1 MSPSDARTTA
11 SALASVEA
19 VHREHWGSVLAATL
33 SLTRELD
40 LAEDCAQEAFA
51 QALVAWPRDG
61 LPDNP
66 AGWLTTTA
74 RRRALDAMRRSET
87 LQRKLPLLVWDEPAA
102 TGADAPTTGA
112 APAAGDAST
121 TGAAPTAEDGSAAVP
136 AHAES
141 TVASATSDAAATTE
155 IEDEQGAIVLDEQL
169 RLIFLAA
176 HPALAPESRIALTLR
191 LVGGMP
197 TADIAAAFLV
207 SESTMAARLTRA
219 KKRIRLSRI
228 PCRVPGADDLEGRV
242 GDVLDVISV
251 LLTRTDTGSRSGRD
265 ARSDSAERG
274 GAQSVVDAAVR
285 MLETLVRLLPD
296 QTEPLGLLA
305 QAIALQ
311 ARASTR
317 TDADGRPVALAAQD
331 RSRWDRALLERADAL
346 VIDGLARGGCG
357 PYLIQGAIAAAVALP
372 PRHDDVDWDEVVEL
386 YDALLVHWPTAIVR
400 LGRAVALAETAG
412 PQPAL
417 AQLDDL
423 GGDLGGHRP
432 FHVILWDLLE
442 RTGDVRAA
450 MAEFRAALDLPGRE
464 EEDEML
470 RERALRSPGPDPL
483 G

>member
-1 MSPSDARTTA
+1 MSPLDARWAA

-51 QALVAWPRDG
+51 QALAAWPRDG

-66 AGWLTTTA
+66 VGWLTTTA

-87 LQRKLPLLVWDEPAA
+87 LQRKLPLLVWDEPAV
-102 TGADAPTTGA
+102 TGADA
-112 APAAGDAST
+112 
-121 TGAAPTAEDGSAAVP
+121 SAAVP
-136 AHAES
+136 AHAEVPAS
-141 TVASATSDAAATTE
+141 SATSDAASTAE
-155 IEDEQGAIVLDEQL
+155 IEDEQRAIVLDEQL

-242 GDVLDVISV
+242 GDVLDVLSV
-251 LLTRTDTGSRSGRD
+251 LLTRSDAGSRSGRY
-265 ARSDSAERG
+265 ARSDSEEPG
-274 GAQSVVDAAVR
+274 GAQSVVDVAVH

-296 QTEPLGLLA
+296 RTEPLGLLA
-305 QAIALQ
+305 QALALR

-331 RSRWDRALLERADAL
+331 RSRWDRGLLERADAL
-346 VIDGLARGGCG
+346 VIDGLARGGRG

-372 PRHDDVDWDEVVEL
+372 PRHEDVDWDEVVEL

-400 LGRAVALAETAG
+400 LGRAAALAETAG
-412 PQPAL
+412 PRAAL

-423 GGDLGGHRP
+423 AGDLEGHRP
-432 FHVILWDLLE
+432 FHVIRGDLLE

-450 MAEFRAALDLPGRE
+450 MGEFRAALDLPGRA

-470 RERALRSPGPDPL
+470 RERALRSPGPDPWE
-483 G
+483 